1 MFSQNIQRACNESMA
16 RLSPKSLAEIVNDMT
31 NIVNKYAR
39 IRKRSSIPEIKQHLQ
54 IENACRPNSS
64 YTVYE
69 GEIQKKF
76 ISLRFNEQ
84 ANKNLIAYMLA
95 LSAFCYGKLHVGLQN
110 VKAMTRYYSF
120 MREFLPHHMDG
131 GYSDHPSDEE
141 HNLSGFFYRELSR
154 IVPQEE
160 LDRIK
165 GKAHRKQCGFLLL
178 RFHIAQIN
186 SFTDLLNF
194 SDILALMQ
202 PSFSI
207 KQKREFSN
215 TFAKMAEKLAL
226 YLANPLLKLNEMKK
240 FRLSVE
246 ETYSHYLLSTGYS
259 RALRAINHHYV
270 TSAMQGDFL
279 NYFGRDLPYLI
290 ENNGENDWDKG
301 NPWLNSTRQVFSTC
315 EDGNISRFLSC
326 FAIAMFFNN
335 EGCRALFRVSTR
347 RLDDN
352 ESPENLYAIFFGL
365 LEDPLKYLDI
375 LKAIPLPAD
384 RQVERVKAENAL
396 YRLVGIKTPLESRV
410 IALHGFF
417 STPSVPC
424 NMPRPLLQI
433 IAEYAE
439 DASGIMEVTPEEK
452 SNLLDDEAKYSGVTY
467 VSSSS
472 SRVAAAPDSLDD
484 ENSDSET
491 PYVSSSSS
499 RPGGAG
505 GRR

>member
-1 MFSQNIQRACNESMA
+1 MLSQNIQRARDERMA
-16 RLSPKSLAEIVNDMT
+16 SLSPTSLAEIVNDMT

-54 IENACRPNSS
+54 IENVCRLNSS

-69 GEIQKKF
+69 AEIQKKF
-76 ISLRFNEQ
+76 ISLSFNEQ
-84 ANKNLIAYMLA
+84 ANKCLIAYMLA

-120 MREFLPHHMDG
+120 MRDFLPYHMDG

-141 HNLSGFFYRELSR
+141 HDLSGFFYRELSR

-259 RALRAINHHYV
+259 RALRAINHPCV

-410 IALHGFF
+410 IALQGFF
-417 STPSVPC
+417 NTRPAPF
-424 NMPRPLLQI
+424 NMPSPLTRI

-439 DASGIMEVTPEEK
+439 DASGIMEVKPGEK
-452 SNLLDDEAKYSGVTY
+452 SNVPDDAKDSEVTY

-472 SRVAAAPDSLDD
+472 SRVAAAPDRLDD